1 MKKLLSI
8 VCAATCL
15 TLSAGQAVA
24 QAYPT
29 KPIKI
34 VVPFG
39 PGGFTDVVARI
50 LGVKLGESLGQSV
63 VIENK
68 PGAGSMIGTDQVA
81 KSAPDG
87 HTLLIVSS
95 THVISPWIYKSVPY
109 DPIKSFAPVTK
120 LVDSPYVLLTNPKVP
135 AKNVQEFIA
144 LAKANPDKIH
154 FASSGNG
161 SAQHLIGGMFASMTK
176 TQLKHVPYRSSNLA
190 TTDVVAGVVESSF
203 AGVPNALS
211 QVPNGRLNALAVT
224 RAKRISQLDRAI
236 NYAFA
241 ELERVG
247 DPMKLP
253 LPMQTVVHVV
263 TAQGI
268 FDNGGV
274 QFFFESDFQGPPPYS
289 VFIDAYQEIGAD
301 DEAKALAAAVD
312 LFPFRNPHKFQKRR
326 DKFLGLQHGQQ
337 ESPMWDYDA
346 KLCGSEQVWPL
357 LAKYVRRHA
366 NSFS

>member
-1 MKKLLSI
+1 M
-8 VCAATCL
+8 
-15 TLSAGQAVA
+15 A

-34 VVPFG
+34 IVPFG

-50 LGVKLGESLGQSV
+50 LGVKLSESLGQPV

-81 KSAPDG
+81 KSAADG

-95 THVISPWIYKSVPY
+95 THVISPWIYKSLPY

-144 LAKANPDKIH
+144 LAKAQPDKIH
-154 FASSGNG
+154 YASSGNG

-176 TQLKHVPYRSSNLA
+176 TQLKHVPYRSSSLA

-224 RAKRISQLDRAI
+224 SAKRIPQLP
-236 NYAFA
+236 N
-241 ELERVG
+241 V
-247 DPMKLP
+247 PT
-253 LPMQTVVHVV
+253 MQE
-263 TAQGI
+263 A
-268 FDNGGV
+268 GV
-274 QFFFESDFQGPPPYS
+274 PG
-289 VFIDAYQEIGAD
+289 
-301 DEAKALAAAVD
+301 
-312 LFPFRNPHKFQKRR
+312 
-326 DKFLGLQHGQQ
+326 
-337 ESPMWDYDA
+337 YDA
-346 KLCGSEQVWPL
+346 TVWLAL
-357 LAKYVRRHA
+357 LAPAGTPPNIVNKLNIEIAKIMNTAETNKAMFDAGVEVSLSTPEA
-366 NSFS
+366 LTQLMTSEMSKWGKVVKDAGIKLE

>member
-8 VCAATCL
+8 VCTAALL
-15 TLSAGQAVA
+15 TLTQGQALA
-24 QAYPT
+24 QTYPT
-29 KPIKI
+29 KPVKI
-34 VVPFG
+34 IVPFG

-87 HTLLIVSS
+87 HTLVIVSS
-95 THVISPWIYKSVPY
+95 THVISPWISKNVPY
-109 DPIKSFAPVTK
+109 DPIKGFTPITK

-135 AKNVQEFIA
+135 VKNVQEFIA

-154 FASSGNG
+154 YASSGNG

-190 TTDVVAGVVESSF
+190 STDLVAGVVESSF

-224 RAKRISQLDRAI
+224 SAKRIPQLPNVPTMQEAGVPGYDATIWLAMLAPAGTPANIVSRLNTEIGKIMNNPENQKAFFDAGVQVSLSTPEALSQLMVSEMDKWGKVVKEAGI
-236 NYAFA
+236 K
-241 ELERVG
+241 LE
-247 DPMKLP
+247 
-253 LPMQTVVHVV
+253 
-263 TAQGI
+263 
-268 FDNGGV
+268 
-274 QFFFESDFQGPPPYS
+274 
-289 VFIDAYQEIGAD
+289 
-301 DEAKALAAAVD
+301 
-312 LFPFRNPHKFQKRR
+312 
-326 DKFLGLQHGQQ
+326 
-337 ESPMWDYDA
+337 
-346 KLCGSEQVWPL
+346 
-357 LAKYVRRHA
+357 
-366 NSFS
+366 